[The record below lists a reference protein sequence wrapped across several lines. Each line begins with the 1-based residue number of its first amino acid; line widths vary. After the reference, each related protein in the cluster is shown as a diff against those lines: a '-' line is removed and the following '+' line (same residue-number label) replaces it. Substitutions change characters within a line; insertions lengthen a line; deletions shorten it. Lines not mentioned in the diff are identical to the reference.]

1 MLDLAP
7 LFTLDVRLAAPKF
20 VHNGPHGERRV
31 IDVLG
36 GTFTGERLSGEV
48 LPGGADYQL
57 IRPDGVAEID
67 VRTTLRTEHG
77 DLVYV
82 TGRGLRHG
90 PAEVLRRM
98 AAGEPVDPDSYYF
111 RECLLF
117 EAGSPETEWLNRVVT
132 VARGERTQSTVK
144 VEVFE
149 VL

>member
-1 MLDLAP
+1 MLAP
-7 LFTLDVRLAAPKF
+7 LFTLDVRLAAPKT

-31 IDVLG
+31 IDILG
-36 GTFTGERLSGEV
+36 GTFTGARLSGEV

-57 IRPDGVAEID
+57 VRPDGVAEID
-67 VRTTLRTEHG
+67 VRATLRTDQA
-77 DLVYV
+77 DLVYL

-90 PAEVLRRM
+90 PAEVLRRL

-111 RECLLF
+111 RECLFF
-117 EAGSPETEWLNRVVT
+117 EAGDERTAWLNRVVT
-132 VARGERTQSTVK
+132 VARGARTRSSVK